1 MTLVLLVT
9 LAGAFGAVLRAVI
22 ETRLPNRADGLP
34 WGLLAVNVG
43 GSALAGVV
51 APCTSGDLRTVLLV
65 GLCGALTTYSG
76 FAWRVHLQLQSG
88 RTGLGTG
95 TAVLM
100 VVACLLAFG
109 LPWWLLTGGP
119 WSFGSLITLGACA
132 AG

>member
-22 ETRLPNRADGLP
+22 ETHLPNRADGMP

-88 RTGLGTG
+88 HVRLGAST
-95 TAVLM
+95 VLLM

-109 LPWWLLTGGP
+109 LPWWLLTGGL
-119 WSFGSLITLGACA
+119 WSFGPMITLGACA